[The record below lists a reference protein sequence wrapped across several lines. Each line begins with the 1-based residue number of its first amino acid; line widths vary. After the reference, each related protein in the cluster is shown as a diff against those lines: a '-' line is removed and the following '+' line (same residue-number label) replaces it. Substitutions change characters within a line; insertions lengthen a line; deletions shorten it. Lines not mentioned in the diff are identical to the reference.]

1 MDTIAA
7 ISTPHGVGGLAVIR
21 ISGEDAISIAEKIFQ
36 PQNENKT
43 VSKMQGYTACYGKVV
58 NNNEVIDDGVLLV
71 FRAPNSY
78 TGEDVAEIS
87 VHGGTYIAK
96 LALRAAF
103 NYGARPADAG
113 EFSKRAFVN
122 GKLSLT
128 QAESVIDLIEANGRA
143 THRSALMMR
152 DGELNRQINTATD
165 TIVSICAE
173 ISAWIDYPEEDIPAL
188 QDDNLINSLNTA
200 KERLET
206 LLKDYDTGRM
216 LKEGIATVIVGKP
229 NAGKSTLMNLLS
241 KCERSIVTDIAGTT
255 RDVIEESVRLDE
267 DIVLRLADTAGI
279 RETDDTVEQ
288 FGVKLSRERIDTSDL
303 VLAVFDSS
311 EPMSTEDEDLLSSLS
326 PDNTIAVFNKQDIES
341 RLDKE
346 RIKQHLKYSVEISA
360 KTGENSDELVSLIKK
375 VITKNGADL
384 SAPLIVNER
393 QRNCIFRA
401 NNLLNEAIN
410 GVQSGVTLDA
420 VGATLDACANE
431 LLVLTGKKAT
441 DAVVSEVFRRF
452 CVGK

>member
-7 ISTPHGVGGLAVIR
+7 ISTPYGVGGLAVIR

-58 NNNEVIDDGVLLV
+58 NNSETIDDGVLLV

-152 DGELNRQINTATD
+152 DGELNRQINAATD

-188 QDDNLINSLNTA
+188 QDDNLISSLNTA
-200 KERLET
+200 KECLET

-241 KCERSIVTDIAGTT
+241 K
-255 RDVIEESVRLDE
+255 
-267 DIVLRLADTAGI
+267 
-279 RETDDTVEQ
+279 
-288 FGVKLSRERIDTSDL
+288 
-303 VLAVFDSS
+303 
-311 EPMSTEDEDLLSSLS
+311 
-326 PDNTIAVFNKQDIES
+326 
-341 RLDKE
+341 
-346 RIKQHLKYSVEISA
+346 
-360 KTGENSDELVSLIKK
+360 
-375 VITKNGADL
+375 
-384 SAPLIVNER
+384 
-393 QRNCIFRA
+393 
-401 NNLLNEAIN
+401 
-410 GVQSGVTLDA
+410 
-420 VGATLDACANE
+420 
-431 LLVLTGKKAT
+431 
-441 DAVVSEVFRRF
+441 
-452 CVGK
+452 